1 MPRLSRKQALTA
13 LPLPKALCFGRH
25 VQRHKHLKKKISSE
39 RRLIMMK
46 RFFLAWCISL
56 AATVMPLF
64 ALTEA
69 VADSN
74 PGAVLGVDQ
83 LVKEVDRYKGPIRVE
98 GIVTA
103 VAPDRHMVALVDAE
117 QFKKCGLLQCPSYLV
132 LPVMW
137 SGVMP
142 SLKDAVIIEG
152 QIKESAGKLFFEAKT
167 LDKSTSQPGGPK

>member
-1 MPRLSRKQALTA
+1 
-13 LPLPKALCFGRH
+13 
-25 VQRHKHLKKKISSE
+25 
-39 RRLIMMK
+39 MMK
-46 RFFLAWCISL
+46 KAVLFYCVLVATTVTPFLGDRIWGGNSIAN
-56 AATVMPLF
+56 TK
-64 ALTEA
+64 A

-74 PGAVLGVDQ
+74 PRPVLGVDQ
-83 LVKEVDRYKGPIRVE
+83 LVKEVDRHKGPIRVE

-103 VAPDRHMVALVDAE
+103 VVPDKRMIAVVDIE

-152 QIKESAGKLFFEAKT
+152 QIKESAGKLFFDAKT
-167 LDKSTSQPGGPK
+167 IDKSTSQMGGPK